1 MQCNSIFF
9 NTELKIFQCIY
20 TNKFETIA
28 NEQSGCKL
36 ETEVIL
42 EIYFCLNIF
51 AVFQSL
57 SHVWFLVTPWT
68 TAHQAP
74 LSSTISQS
82 LLNFLSIELVMLSN
96 HLILC
101 LPLLLLHSI
110 FPSLRVF
117 SNESA
122 LCISGQGIGASVS
135 AGVLPMNIQDWFPL
149 GLTGLMFLQSKG
161 LSKLFSSTTIQKHQF
176 FGIQPSYGP
185 TLTSIHDYWKSYSY
199 DYMGL
204 FQ

>member
-9 NTELKIFQCIY
+9 NTELKTFQCIY
-20 TNKFETIA
+20 TNKFEMIA

-42 EIYFCLNIF
+42 VIYFCLFLNIF
-51 AVFQSL
+51 AIVQSL

-82 LLNFLSIELVMLSN
+82 LLKFLSVELVMLSN

-101 LPLLLLHSI
+101 LPHLLPSI

-117 SNESA
+117 SNESVF
-122 LCISGQGIGASVS
+122 CISGQGIGASVS
-135 AGVLPMNIQDWFPL
+135 AAVLQMDIQDWLPL
-149 GLTGLMFLQSKG
+149 GLTGLMFLKSKG
-161 LSKLFSSTTIQKHQF
+161 LSRLFSSN
-176 FGIQPSYGP
+176 
-185 TLTSIHDYWKSYSY
+185 
-199 DYMGL
+199 
-204 FQ
+204 